1 MKLTKLEN
9 LSIRPT
15 EKKMKKVKK
24 VTEELLNIT
33 GTEVVNSKAKS
44 VSKNIFIPSD
54 KDVFEFSKKT
64 MSSANDIFGK
74 ML

>member
-33 GTEVVNSKAKS
+33 GAEVVNQKAKS

-64 MSSANDIFGK
+64 MPSANDIFGK

>member
-15 EKKMKKVKK
+15 EKKIKKVKK
-24 VTEELLNIT
+24 VTEELLNIA
-33 GTEVVNSKAKS
+33 GTEVVNPKAKS
-44 VSKNIFIPSD
+44 VSKTIYIPSD
-54 KDVFEFSKKT
+54 KDVFEFSKRIVPSTSEKL
-64 MSSANDIFGK
+64 GK

>member
-1 MKLTKLEN
+1 
-9 LSIRPT
+9 
-15 EKKMKKVKK
+15 MKKVKK